1 MDNNLISSFDPF
13 EKPYAGMDMDG
24 EAQTAIEQRD
34 PPEVDDC
41 DAVEHGRKTIAHFA
55 NPTEKGVLQQLKL
68 AGLSIDQIER
78 NFAAILYAAGPRF
91 AHILGGLRQ
100 TEMH

>member
-1 MDNNLISSFDPF
+1 MATSLFTSFDPYNDHF
-13 EKPYAGMDMDG
+13 SGMDLDE

-34 PPEVDDC
+34 PPEIDNC
-41 DAVEHGRKTIAHFA
+41 DVVEHGRKAIAHFA

-78 NFAAILYAAGPRF
+78 NFATILYAAGPRF
-91 AHILGGLRQ
+91 AHILGGVRQ
-100 TEMH
+100 TELH